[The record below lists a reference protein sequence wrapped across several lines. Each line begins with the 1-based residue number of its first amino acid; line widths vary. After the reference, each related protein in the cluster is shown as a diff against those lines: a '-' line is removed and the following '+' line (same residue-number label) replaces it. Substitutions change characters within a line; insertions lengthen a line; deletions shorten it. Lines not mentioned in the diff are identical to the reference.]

1 MRNIWKKGSKKECLW
16 LFCPIRVWH
25 FPSWK
30 GKQPCEGHPALLLW
44 YPRLSCSHQG
54 YGWKTEEYPTW
65 ENVCFHYFPLT
76 YLHLPLIKPNAQV
89 QATHHQPYDEISLR
103 LMWLTPN
110 SNSLRFLSLKRTAVL
125 SGPKLQFRWS
135 VIIKFQCWNRSTVN
149 INPSAS
155 LQLTSVHF
163 RHMAGRGPV
172 LNCT

>member
-1 MRNIWKKGSKKECLW
+1 MPVAFLPYQSVAFSFMERKTALWRTSSSPPLISKALTFTPRLW
-16 LFCPIRVWH
+16 LKNWRISYLR
-25 FPSWK
+25 
-30 GKQPCEGHPALLLW
+30 
-44 YPRLSCSHQG
+44 
-54 YGWKTEEYPTW
+54 
-65 ENVCFHYFPLT
+65 NVCFYCFPLT

-89 QATHHQPYDEISLR
+89 QATRHQPYDEISLR

-149 INPSAS
+149 TNPSAS